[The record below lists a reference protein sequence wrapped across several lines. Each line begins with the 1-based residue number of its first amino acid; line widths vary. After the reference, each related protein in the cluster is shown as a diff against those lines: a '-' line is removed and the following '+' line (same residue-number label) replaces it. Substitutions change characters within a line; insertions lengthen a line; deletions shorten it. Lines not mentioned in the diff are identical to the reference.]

1 MKRNITTSVLILLV
15 FSLLFSCSKESSS
28 YSSAGSQFDRDK
40 QQYEQQKTEN
50 EGTNAGKIGATIA
63 GAAGGAVAGAG
74 IGAGVGA
81 VVGSIV
87 PGAGTAA
94 GAILGIKIGGLIG
107 AVTGG
112 TAVGVNTYSL
122 ADGEVSEYINVET
135 HLTYVNNATGQNMPF
150 VFGGAAR
157 KNYATPTFA
166 KKDNVKLVVEMN
178 ANMIPEKSKKASK
191 RQKSFD
197 LMIPVEIQIDKSFIE
212 DGTLSIN
219 LGTGSFYDDAINVSE
234 IVDSKQI
241 FRFFIKNDPFQ
252 TPYVELKFV
261 PAGVG
266 EAKIRIIYGKP
277 DYKIVLSS
285 CDITQ
290 TIEFTDENES
300 GR

>member
-1 MKRNITTSVLILLV
+1 MKKITTTSALVLLM
-15 FSLLFSCSKESSS
+15 FSLLSSCSKESSS
-28 YSSAGSQFDRDK
+28 SSSGGSNFDRDK
-40 QQYEQQKTEN
+40 QQYEQQKSEN
-50 EGTNAGKIGATIA
+50 EGTNAGKVAKTIGGAAA
-63 GAAGGAVAGAG
+63 GTAGGAALGAAVGAG
-74 IGAGVGA
+74 IGAA
-81 VVGSIV
+81 IGSVV
-87 PGAGTAA
+87 PGAGTAV
-94 GAILGIKIGGLIG
+94 GAAIG
-107 AVTGG
+107 AVAGGIAGAVGGG
-112 TAVGVNTYSL
+112 TATGINTYTL
-122 ADGEVSEYINVET
+122 VNGEVSEYINVET
-135 HLTYVNNATGQNMPF
+135 HLTYVNNTTGQNLPF
-150 VFGGAAR
+150 NFGGATN
-157 KNYATPTFA
+157 KNYVTPTFT
-166 KKDNVKLVVEMN
+166 KKDKVKLVVEMN

-197 LMIPVEIQIDKSFIE
+197 LLIPVEIQIDKSSIE

-219 LGTGSFYDDAINVSE
+219 LGPGSFHDDAINGSE

-290 TIEFTDENES
+290 TIEFTE
-300 GR
+300 